1 MTSNR
6 ESERNS
12 RVWPVAGGPG
22 FNLPDGCP
30 TLARLQGWDWRV
42 AQAFDLSVPIPDKM
56 GAPSLRFLQG
66 WVAVLPMQRASVTK
80 KAGRNSWDRPDVPC
94 FFGCV
99 QGRRNC
105 PYNSNLVNCTSSIQ
119 RCPRMASP
127 AGIRTIRTLTSFAS
141 GPVSKYP
148 QRSLRR
154 HIWNPPTK
162 IPELVVD
169 LRTHWPHHIY
179 KGAVPEMD
187 HRETYLLLFSGF
199 SA

>member
-1 MTSNR
+1 
-6 ESERNS
+6 
-12 RVWPVAGGPG
+12 
-22 FNLPDGCP
+22 
-30 TLARLQGWDWRV
+30 
-42 AQAFDLSVPIPDKM
+42 
-56 GAPSLRFLQG
+56 
-66 WVAVLPMQRASVTK
+66 
-80 KAGRNSWDRPDVPC
+80 
-94 FFGCV
+94 
-99 QGRRNC
+99 
-105 PYNSNLVNCTSSIQ
+105 
-119 RCPRMASP
+119 MASP

-187 HRETYLLLFSGF
+187 HRETYLLCFPDFPRKSFELKDLGLSIAYLID
-199 SA
+199 SKR